1 MAPNTHILEYVNELD
16 NIYIKQMEK
25 IGFMRSRLS
34 NFKILLAEEDVLS
47 KKIHKI
53 NNDLNSAYELQ
64 SNVSNYENA
73 NNYENE
79 IEIN

>member
-1 MAPNTHILEYVNELD
+1 
-16 NIYIKQMEK
+16 MEK
-25 IGFMRSRLS
+25 ISFMRSRLS
-34 NFKILLAEEDVLS
+34 NFKNLLAEEDVLS

-53 NNDLNSAYELQ
+53 NNDMNSAYEIQ
-64 SNVSNYENA
+64 SNISNYDNA